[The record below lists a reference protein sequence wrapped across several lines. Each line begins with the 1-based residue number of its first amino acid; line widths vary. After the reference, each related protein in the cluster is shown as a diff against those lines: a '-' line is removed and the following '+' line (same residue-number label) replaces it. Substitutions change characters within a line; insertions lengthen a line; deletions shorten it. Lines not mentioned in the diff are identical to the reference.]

1 MTLTLKDILL
11 KAGTLIVGD
20 GTTLSGAS
28 ILINGDS
35 ISEVGQDVS
44 IPSDTDVL
52 DFSDRVVM
60 PGLIDPHI
68 HVCFDGS
75 ADPGEARQFS
85 DELLAI
91 RGSQLVEKL
100 LQYGITTAGDAAGRG
115 NVPFAVK
122 DAIEKGLVNGPCLL
136 LCGRMITITGGREAL
151 GGSNEANGVDDVRR
165 AVREEI
171 GRGVH
176 FIKLAA
182 TGAISSKH
190 TESMSAQFDQ
200 DELQAAADETRK
212 VGKMSHAHAYGDV
225 GIRNTI
231 LAGVD
236 VLVHGHPLNKENL
249 ELMKKHGT
257 MYMPTVVTY
266 YESQLHHDDGDLP
279 EYMVRKEKEIF
290 PLIEEGV
297 KNAVKAGIDLVVGT
311 DSGMP
316 YTYYGKSTPEE
327 MELFV
332 RLGGASE
339 MDAIIAGTKNAARAL
354 KIDSRVGTIEPGK
367 SADLLVL
374 APGKNPLEDITVL
387 QDKESISRVILR
399 GKTVIEH

>member
-1 MTLTLKDILL
+1 MNNLLL
-11 KAGTLIVGD
+11 KAGTVIVGD
-20 GTTLSGAS
+20 GRTFKDAS
-28 ILINGDS
+28 VLIQNGK
-35 ISEVGQDVS
+35 ISEVGPRVKAL
-44 IPSDTDVL
+44 PETEVL
-52 DFSDRVVM
+52 DYSDRVIL
-60 PGLIDPHI
+60 PGLIDAHI

-75 ADPGEARQFS
+75 ADPTEIRKYS

-100 LQYGITTAGDAAGRG
+100 LQYGVTTAADAAGRG

-122 DAIEKGLVNGPCLL
+122 EAVERGFVNGPRLL
-136 LCGRMITITGGREAL
+136 LCGRMITITGGRDAL
-151 GGSNEANGVDDVRR
+151 GGANEADGVDDVRR

-171 GRGVH
+171 GRGAD

-182 TGAISSKH
+182 TGAISSEH

-200 DELQAAADETRK
+200 DELQVAANEARK

-236 VLVHGHPLNKENL
+236 VLVHGHPLSKESL
-249 ELMKKHGT
+249 GLMMKHGT
-257 MYMPTVVTY
+257 MYMPTIVTF

-290 PLIEEGV
+290 PLIQEGV
-297 KNAVKAGIDLVVGT
+297 KNAVIAGIDIVVGT

-316 YTYYGKSTPEE
+316 YTSYGKSTPEE
-327 MELFV
+327 LDLLV

-339 MDAIIAGTKNAARAL
+339 MNAIVAGTKNAARAL
-354 KIDSRVGTIEPGK
+354 RIDSKVGTIEAGK
-367 SADLLVL
+367 SADILVL
-374 APGKNPLEDITVL
+374 ARGKNPLEDITVL
-387 QDKESISRVILR
+387 QDKETISRVILM
-399 GKTVIEH
+399 GKTVIER

>member
-1 MTLTLKDILL
+1 MSSLLL
-11 KAGTLIVGD
+11 KTGLLIVGN
-20 GTTLSGAS
+20 GETLENVSV
-28 ILINGDS
+28 LIQGEK
-35 ISEVGQDVS
+35 ISEVGRDVKA
-44 IPSDTDVL
+44 PSDTEVL

-60 PGLIDPHI
+60 PGIIDPHV

-75 ADPGEARQFS
+75 TDPAEVRKFS

-91 RGSQLVEKL
+91 RGAQLVEKL
-100 LQYGITTAGDAAGRG
+100 LEYGVTTAGDAAGRG

-122 DAIEKGLVNGPCLL
+122 EAVERGLVNGPRFLP
-136 LCGRMITITGGREAL
+136 CGRMITISGGRDSL
-151 GGSNEANGVDDVRR
+151 GGANEADGPDNVRR

-171 GRGVH
+171 GRGARY
-176 FIKLAA
+176 IKLAA
-182 TGAISSKH
+182 TGAISSEH
-190 TESMSAQFDQ
+190 TESFNSQFDL
-200 DELQAAADETRK
+200 DELQAAANEARK
-212 VGKMSHAHAYGDV
+212 VHLKSHAHAYGEE

-236 VLVHGHPLNKENL
+236 VLVHGHPLSKENL
-249 ELMKKHGT
+249 ELMKKHNT
-257 MYMPTVVTY
+257 MYMPTIVTY

-297 KNAVKAGIDLVVGT
+297 RNAVEAGIKLVVGT

-316 YTYYGKSTPEE
+316 YTLYGKSTAEE
-327 MELFV
+327 MELMV
-332 RLGGASE
+332 KLGKAPE
-339 MDAIIAGTKNAARAL
+339 MTAIIAGTKNAAISMN
-354 KIDSRVGTIEPGK
+354 IDSTIGTIEAGK

-374 APGKNPLEDITVL
+374 APGKNPLKDITVL
-387 QDKESISRVILR
+387 QDKESISRVILM